1 MDIDFEPTF
10 NDVVFIFDNTF
21 KKYNEND
28 NLKFWKFYDISN
40 KRLLSFIFE
49 NNELFICFQQNIF
62 GSCFLGNL
70 VFTEPKFIIVKKI
83 DPVIILIGIIYST
96 NIEKKA
102 ILIENIIHNYIE
114 LLNNLKDLKEK
125 KDIIEQSKNF
135 LNKIFELYKNK
146 LSIICDEKENMN
158 IDDNNFSYQFLESKV
173 IYYLINKTKITNE
186 DEKEIF
192 QQFNFTDEEKEIIK
206 KRKLTEKCEIIG
218 SFLPKN
224 IYNILLNNLNLNIK
238 EKKEENEQKRQFEK
252 NKKKNKEK
260 KNAKNIE
267 LNKDQGTLDL
277 FYKKKQ

>member
-125 KDIIEQSKNF
+125 KDIIDQSKNF

>member
-1 MDIDFEPTF
+1 
-10 NDVVFIFDNTF
+10 
-21 KKYNEND
+21 
-28 NLKFWKFYDISN
+28 
-40 KRLLSFIFE
+40 
-49 NNELFICFQQNIF
+49 
-62 GSCFLGNL
+62 
-70 VFTEPKFIIVKKI
+70 
-83 DPVIILIGIIYST
+83 
-96 NIEKKA
+96 
-102 ILIENIIHNYIE
+102 
-114 LLNNLKDLKEK
+114 
-125 KDIIEQSKNF
+125 
-135 LNKIFELYKNK
+135 
-146 LSIICDEKENMN
+146 MN

>member
-1 MDIDFEPTF
+1 MDSEPSF

-21 KKYNEND
+21 KKYNENG
-28 NLKFWKFYDISN
+28 NVKFWKFYDISN
-40 KRLLSFIFE
+40 KRILTFIIE
-49 NNELFICFQQNIF
+49 NNELFICFHQNIF

>member
-1 MDIDFEPTF
+1 MDIEPSF
-10 NDVVFIFDNTF
+10 NDVVFIFDNSF
-21 KKYNEND
+21 KKYHVNSNV
-28 NLKFWKFYDISN
+28 KFWKFYDIPN
-40 KRLLSFIFE
+40 KHLLTFIIE
-49 NNELFICFQQNIF
+49 NNELFICLKQNIF

-206 KRKLTEKCEIIG
+206 KRKL
-218 SFLPKN
+218 
-224 IYNILLNNLNLNIK
+224 IL
-238 EKKEENEQKRQFEK
+238 
-252 NKKKNKEK
+252 
-260 KNAKNIE
+260 
-267 LNKDQGTLDL
+267 
-277 FYKKKQ
+277 

>member
-1 MDIDFEPTF
+1 MDSEPSF

-238 EKKEENEQKRQFEK
+238 EKKEENKQKRQFEK

>member
-192 QQFNFTDEEKEIIK
+192 QQFNFTDEEKKIIK
-206 KRKLTEKCEIIG
+206 KRKITEKCKIIG

>member
-158 IDDNNFSYQFLESKV
+158 IDDNNFNYQFLESKV

-218 SFLPKN
+218 AFLPKN
-224 IYNILLNNLNLNIK
+224 IYNNLLINLNLSVK
-238 EKKEENEQKRQFEK
+238 EKKEENEQKRQFVK
-252 NKKKNKEK
+252 NIKKNKEK

>member
-1 MDIDFEPTF
+1 MDSEPSF

-21 KKYNEND
+21 KKYNENG
-28 NLKFWKFYDISN
+28 NVKFWKFYDISN

-96 NIEKKA
+96 NIEKKT

>member
-102 ILIENIIHNYIE
+102 ILIENIIHNYIK

>member
-146 LSIICDEKENMN
+146 LSIICDEKVNMN

>member
-102 ILIENIIHNYIE
+102 ILIESIIHNYIE

>member
-96 NIEKKA
+96 KIEKKA